1 MRDAIASRLFL
12 RPFLSVSSQTMESYI
27 GRYAVMRGA
36 GGMRGE
42 ARKRARHAPETP
54 CFVFSTEQTHSLGVL
69 DIVV

>member
-1 MRDAIASRLFL
+1 
-12 RPFLSVSSQTMESYI
+12 
-27 GRYAVMRGA
+27 
-36 GGMRGE
+36 MRGE